1 MKFELS
7 EELRDLQNAVRE
19 FAEKEIK
26 PYGKEFDEKA
36 EYPWEI
42 YRKASK
48 LGYIGASV
56 PEELGGAGMGCLAE
70 AVISI
75 ELTRADSSI
84 GSAIDLAVL
93 GVPMILKHGTEEQKE
108 SYIPGVVKGKAP
120 SAIAIT
126 EPDCGTDVS
135 AIRTKAVKDSNDW
148 VINGSKTFITNGSIA
163 SYAIVLAKTSETSPP
178 HAGISAFIVE
188 TTREGYEAK
197 RIKKMGLNCHD
208 TCEVVLKNVRVPAE
222 NLIGKENRGF
232 YQLMDFFNESRI
244 KIGALHLG
252 MAIGAYERALEYAK
266 QRKAFGKPLI
276 EHQAIAFKLA
286 EMFTMIEAARLLVY
300 KAAWLVDE
308 GSANPAISSAAKLF
322 ASEVAVRVCSEAVQ
336 IFGGYGYS
344 KEYDVERYY
353 RDARVGTIYEGTSEA
368 QKIVISRFLG
378 GKLTR

>member
-1 MKFELS
+1 MNFELS
-7 EELRDLQNAVRE
+7 EDYKILQEAVRD

-26 PYGKEFDEKA
+26 PYGREYDEKE
-36 EYPWEI
+36 EYPWDI
-42 YRKASK
+42 YRKAAK

-56 PEELGGAGMGCLAE
+56 PEEYGGAGMDQLAE
-70 AVISI
+70 AIISI
-75 ELTRADSSI
+75 ELTKADSSI
-84 GSAIDLAVL
+84 GSAIDLATL
-93 GVPMILKHGTEEQKE
+93 GVPMLMKYGSEELKEKF
-108 SYIPGVVKGKAP
+108 IPGVVKGKKP

-135 AIRTKAVKDSNDW
+135 AIKTKAFEDGDEW

-163 SYAIVLAKTSETSPP
+163 EYTVVLAKTAEVSPP
-178 HAGISAFIVE
+178 HRGISAFLVE
-188 TTREGYEAK
+188 TEREGYEAR

-208 TCEVVLKNVRVPAE
+208 TAEVVLKNVRVPKE
-222 NLIGKENRGF
+222 NLIGELNRGF
-232 YQLMDFFNESRI
+232 YQLMDFFNESRV
-244 KIGALHLG
+244 KIAALHLG

-286 EMFTMIEAARLLVY
+286 EMFTEIEAARLLVY
-300 KAAWLVDE
+300 KAAWLVDN
-308 GSANPAISSAAKLF
+308 GTPNPALSSAAKLY
-322 ASEVAVRVCSEAVQ
+322 ASEVAVRVTYEAVQ

-368 QKIVISRFLG
+368 QKIIISRFLA
-378 GKLTR
+378 GKLG

>member
-135 AIRTKAVKDSNDW
+135 AIRTKTVKDGNDW

-276 EHQAIAFKLA
+276 EHQAIAF
-286 EMFTMIEAARLLVY
+286 
-300 KAAWLVDE
+300 
-308 GSANPAISSAAKLF
+308 
-322 ASEVAVRVCSEAVQ
+322 
-336 IFGGYGYS
+336 
-344 KEYDVERYY
+344 
-353 RDARVGTIYEGTSEA
+353 
-368 QKIVISRFLG
+368 
-378 GKLTR
+378 